1 MKAPLAL
8 LLAAAASAFAAC
20 PEPPWEIDSRIP
32 VAFLNVNLVAMTNGE
47 VLPNQRVV
55 IENGRIAGVGDV
67 PLPDAAIAI
76 DATGCYLMP
85 GLADLHFHTEQGN
98 RYMANDLFL
107 FLANGVTTV
116 RLMWG
121 GSDALRLRALA
132 AGPRLI
138 VASPGMDGP
147 GGRYSALEALIAT
160 PAQAR
165 AAVARYKR
173 EGYDYIKVYT
183 SLELDAYRAIV
194 EEAAAQ
200 EIQVVGHVPLAV
212 DFWEALASRQHSVE
226 HLRGFEI
233 PAPAEEI
240 AAALRDA
247 NVWSIPT
254 LRVMHTTR
262 DETPALELRPE
273 MRYVSPRLREWFRD
287 SRTYGT
293 AKPSAE
299 HLEKHRLA
307 VRALRDAGARF
318 ALGTDSGFR
327 YTLPGFSIFEELQ
340 MMADAG
346 LTPYEV
352 LRAATADAAECLGR
366 RAETGTVETGMA
378 ADLLLL
384 EANPLESVEN
394 VRRQAGVMI
403 AGRWFSSAALRDRL
417 EQIAAAYGN

>member
-8 LLAAAASAFAAC
+8 LLAAASAFAAC
-20 PEPPWEIDSRIP
+20 PEPPWEIDPRIP
-32 VAFLNVNLVAMTNGE
+32 VAFLNVNLVAMTDGE
-47 VLPNQRVV
+47 VLPDQRVV
-55 IENGRIAGVGDV
+55 VENGRIAAVGDV
-67 PLPDAAIAI
+67 PLPDSAIAI
-76 DATGCYLMP
+76 DAAGCYLMP

-121 GSDALRLRALA
+121 GSDALRLRAIA

-147 GGRYSALEALIAT
+147 GARYGALEAVIAT

-165 AAVARYKR
+165 TAVARYKR

-183 SLELDAYRAIV
+183 ALQLDAYRAIV

-200 EIQVVGHVPLAV
+200 EIRVVGHVPVAV
-212 DFWEALASRQHSVE
+212 GFEEALAARQYTVE
-226 HLRGFEI
+226 HLHGFDLPV
-233 PAPAEEI
+233 PAAEI
-240 AAALRDA
+240 AAALREA
-247 NVWSIPT
+247 GIWSIPT
-254 LRVMHTTR
+254 LRVLHTTR
-262 DETPALELRPE
+262 DETPALEARPE

-287 SRTYGT
+287 SRTYGNS
-293 AKPSAE
+293 KPNAE
-299 HLEKHRLA
+299 RLEMHRQA

-318 ALGTDSGFR
+318 AIGTDAGFR

-340 MMADAG
+340 MMAEAG

-352 LRAATADAAECLGR
+352 LRAATADAAECLALR
-366 RAETGTVETGMA
+366 HETGAVEPGKA

-384 EANPLESVEN
+384 EANPLESVQN
-394 VRRQAGVMI
+394 VRRQAGVMF
-403 AGRWFSSAALRDRL
+403 ADRWFSAAALRNRL